1 MVDIKTKQ
9 EAAATLT
16 GKGLGFSVEE
26 NGQVHHFCIP
36 QLKLGTLIQIS
47 EAKLNL
53 TVFDKNA
60 KGVGII
66 SSMAKDAPIKARI
79 IALAIIN
86 SKPVPKRKRRSILSL
101 GSKPLNPELMD
112 EDELT
117 ELFLRTLD
125 SEETNKLIKVIVKQM
140 GIDDFFVSTVSLT
153 GIDLL
158 ERMGGT
164 VTGQHS
170 PSGDE

>member
-16 GKGLGFSVEE
+16 GKGIGFSVEE
-26 NGQVHHFCIP
+26 NGKVHHFCIP

-60 KGVGII
+60 KAVDII
-66 SSMAKDAPIKARI
+66 SSMATDAQIKARI
-79 IALAIIN
+79 IALAVIN
-86 SKPVPKRKRRSILSL
+86 SKPVPERRRSILSL
-101 GSKPLNPELMD
+101 GSKPINPELMD

-117 ELFLRTLD
+117 GLFLRTLD

-140 GIDDFFVSTVSLT
+140 GIDDFFVSTVSLA
-153 GIDLL
+153 GINLL
-158 ERMGGT
+158 EMSGT
-164 VTGQHS
+164 VTSQHS